1 MLVGYIWIECIQLEQ
16 RKVLDSTIQVTFNFC
31 LEKCFL
37 VETHIS
43 EINFIAEPNVKID
56 GNVFHTIRIGYNGYL
71 GGTNS
76 QKDYRIIPILLM
88 NYDLSA
94 DGGLVHYTEKFNK
107 HYKLGFH
114 QYRLISYLNDF
125 KESRNL
131 GNSK

>member
-1 MLVGYIWIECIQLEQ
+1 MLKI
-16 RKVLDSTIQVTFNFC
+16 
-31 LEKCFL
+31 
-37 VETHIS
+37 HIL

-114 QYRLISYLNDF
+114 QYGLISMGQSMFGTSNF
-125 KESRNL
+125 GTE
-131 GNSK
+131 

>member
-1 MLVGYIWIECIQLEQ
+1 MTRHFSIKIH
-16 RKVLDSTIQVTFNFC
+16 T
-31 LEKCFL
+31 
-37 VETHIS
+37 S

-114 QYRLISYLNDF
+114 QNWLISM
-125 KESRNL
+125 NL
-131 GNSK
+131 VN

>member
-1 MLVGYIWIECIQLEQ
+1 MYPIRTEKSF
-16 RKVLDSTIQVTFNFC
+16 RLDDSGDFHW
-31 LEKCFL
+31 
-37 VETHIS
+37 ETHKPTENHIL

-56 GNVFHTIRIGYNGYL
+56 GNIFHTIRIGYNGYL

-107 HYKLGFH
+107 HYKQGFH
-114 QYRLISYLNDF
+114 
-125 KESRNL
+125 
-131 GNSK
+131 